1 MSGSDREWDDERVRR
16 LRDEWAGKSPRPPT
30 VQVPLTVW
38 SRLVHLT
45 GAAIGALET
54 VGHTIR
60 SSGSEEYGTT
70 VADYALDL
78 DTDLSLLLQQLAG
91 D

>member
-1 MSGSDREWDDERVRR
+1 MGVSEREWEDERVRR

-30 VQVPLTVW
+30 VQVPLAVW
-38 SRLVHLT
+38 SQLVHLT

-54 VGHTIR
+54 VGHTIKA
-60 SSGSEEYGTT
+60 SGAEDYGLT

-78 DTDLSLLLQQLAG
+78 DTDFTQLLQQLAG